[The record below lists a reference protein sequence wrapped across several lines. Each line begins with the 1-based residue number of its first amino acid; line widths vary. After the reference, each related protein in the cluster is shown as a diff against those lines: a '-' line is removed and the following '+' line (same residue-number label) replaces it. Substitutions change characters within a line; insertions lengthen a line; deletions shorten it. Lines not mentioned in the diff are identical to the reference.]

1 MKLQIVTSVVALLL
15 SGSLWAQNYTVSG
28 TVTDQESGQPV
39 DFATVVLT
47 SSEQWAVANAKGE
60 FTIKNVPAGDNV
72 LSVSC
77 LGYVTVTRDLSV
89 NGNITDLKVSLVLD
103 NLRLESAVV
112 TAQENS
118 NSAATSRTIDKTALE
133 HVQVMNVTDIGG
145 LLPGGKTGASTLTST
160 QTFSIRGGG
169 SFGTAV
175 EVDGV
180 RLTNNASFTSVSGVA
195 TNNIASSN
203 VESVEVI
210 TGVPSVEYGDMTSGV
225 VKINTQRGKTP
236 WALTMSTSPLTKQV
250 SVNKG
255 FSLGTSR
262 SGASRGVLNST
273 LEYTRSVSNKMSPF
287 SSYDRKQLGLTYSR
301 QFAEGFFA
309 DKPLR
314 FSAGITGNL
323 GGYDVKADPDRLLE
337 TFSTGKDNALRG
349 NISANWLL
357 SKPWITNLEFK
368 ASAVYSDQQVRS
380 RSRYS
385 ESTSS
390 VSMHATEEGYYMG
403 TPWVKGGDNLAVML
417 APGIWYNTM
426 ARDDRPLNLRASL
439 KANWAKNVGRIN
451 NKVKVGAEWTAD
463 KNYGIG
469 TFAEEPETAPTWREY
484 RYCDIPTMSNIAVYI
499 EDNLMFRL
507 SDDSNLNVIAGLRND
522 NTIIPGSAY
531 GVTSSI
537 SPRFNTKWTVFTEK
551 SHGDSFFKEL
561 SFRAGWGVAA
571 KQPSFAVLYPTPGYT
586 DLEMFHSTASSDN
599 TVYRAYYVMP
609 QTIQYNPGLR
619 WQRDHQT
626 EVGVDMNLGGVHI
639 SLAGYYTKTIGAY
652 STIENYNRFTYTFTD
667 PNAVQGIEIPVDN
680 RAFVIDGNGVVTVSD
695 KTGTLPSVGLDG
707 IVRKQFVP
715 TYTEDND
722 DNPVTRMG
730 LEWVID
736 FPRIKAINTTIR
748 LDGNYYSQRSV
759 YTDLL
764 PYYLNNRPMK
774 ADQNML
780 LPYLGWYY
788 GGHNTN
794 NGSESRSVKGNLTFT
809 TNIPKVGMILSLKLE
824 GNLFTY
830 SRTLSERADG
840 SARSYVLTDKTD
852 PLSFIDGK
860 SIYDEEG
867 YTVFFPETYSTFDDP
882 DTKIP
887 YLEKLRW
894 AREND
899 PDLYTDLTNL
909 LITNTTENYTYMKDY
924 LSPSF
929 NAHFSVTKEIGKVAS
944 ISFYANNFIN
954 MRNRIWST
962 RTKTWLTMNP
972 SVYYGLTLRLYF

>member
-380 RSRYS
+380 RSRY
-385 ESTSS
+385 
-390 VSMHATEEGYYMG
+390 
-403 TPWVKGGDNLAVML
+403 
-417 APGIWYNTM
+417 
-426 ARDDRPLNLRASL
+426 
-439 KANWAKNVGRIN
+439 
-451 NKVKVGAEWTAD
+451 
-463 KNYGIG
+463 
-469 TFAEEPETAPTWREY
+469 
-484 RYCDIPTMSNIAVYI
+484 
-499 EDNLMFRL
+499 
-507 SDDSNLNVIAGLRND
+507 
-522 NTIIPGSAY
+522 
-531 GVTSSI
+531 
-537 SPRFNTKWTVFTEK
+537 
-551 SHGDSFFKEL
+551 
-561 SFRAGWGVAA
+561 
-571 KQPSFAVLYPTPGYT
+571 
-586 DLEMFHSTASSDN
+586 
-599 TVYRAYYVMP
+599 
-609 QTIQYNPGLR
+609 
-619 WQRDHQT
+619 
-626 EVGVDMNLGGVHI
+626 
-639 SLAGYYTKTIGAY
+639 
-652 STIENYNRFTYTFTD
+652 
-667 PNAVQGIEIPVDN
+667 
-680 RAFVIDGNGVVTVSD
+680 
-695 KTGTLPSVGLDG
+695 
-707 IVRKQFVP
+707 
-715 TYTEDND
+715 
-722 DNPVTRMG
+722 
-730 LEWVID
+730 
-736 FPRIKAINTTIR
+736 
-748 LDGNYYSQRSV
+748 
-759 YTDLL
+759 
-764 PYYLNNRPMK
+764 
-774 ADQNML
+774 
-780 LPYLGWYY
+780 
-788 GGHNTN
+788 
-794 NGSESRSVKGNLTFT
+794 
-809 TNIPKVGMILSLKLE
+809 
-824 GNLFTY
+824 
-830 SRTLSERADG
+830 
-840 SARSYVLTDKTD
+840 
-852 PLSFIDGK
+852 
-860 SIYDEEG
+860 
-867 YTVFFPETYSTFDDP
+867 
-882 DTKIP
+882 
-887 YLEKLRW
+887 
-894 AREND
+894 
-899 PDLYTDLTNL
+899 
-909 LITNTTENYTYMKDY
+909 
-924 LSPSF
+924 
-929 NAHFSVTKEIGKVAS
+929 
-944 ISFYANNFIN
+944 
-954 MRNRIWST
+954 
-962 RTKTWLTMNP
+962 
-972 SVYYGLTLRLYF
+972 